1 MLLGVLISV
10 AFMILM
16 ERKVLGYI
24 QLRKGPNKVGLLGII
39 QSFSDAIKLFV
50 KEQFFPIKANKV
62 IYYLSPVF
70 SLFIILRIWL
80 RFPKQEVM
88 IAWTFSALFFFCLTR
103 LGVYRLIGRG
113 WASNSNYSLV
123 GAIRGVAQT
132 VSYEVSLML
141 IFISFLIYGANFSVM
156 KLSFSHISILGIFVY
171 FPLVFMWVIS
181 SLAETNRTPFD
192 FSEGESELVSGFNI
206 EYSSGGFALLFL
218 GEYASIIFMRFLI
231 SLVFVGTSLVGVF
244 YGMSILFVFFFIWVR
259 SCYPRFRYD
268 KLIALSWKTFLPRA
282 LLVLFYYL
290 LWI

>member
-1 MLLGVLISV
+1 MLLGVFTSV

-80 RFPKQEVM
+80 RFPKQEIM

-141 IFISFLIYGANFSVM
+141 IFISFLIYGANFSIM

-181 SLAETNRTPFD
+181 SLAEANRTPFD

-268 KLIALSWKTFLPRA
+268 KLIALS
-282 LLVLFYYL
+282 
-290 LWI
+290 